1 MAIPLDTGS
10 FSKFQGGRVLA
21 IATVFQALLK
31 IFEKLN
37 QSHYYPSHQR
47 IGHQLIEPVRDEYN
61 FSPRVSN
68 MFEISNVQIFECF
81 GTNTCPNPK
90 S

>member
-1 MAIPLDTGS
+1 MTIPLDTGS

-37 QSHYYPSHQR
+37 
-47 IGHQLIEPVRDEYN
+47 
-61 FSPRVSN
+61 
-68 MFEISNVQIFECF
+68 
-81 GTNTCPNPK
+81 
-90 S
+90 